1 MPRNAEG
8 TIFASCLT
16 YIKEFTHAL
25 DSIEKTMSGF
35 STFGTKIDYA
45 NDEEEDDG
53 EMVLAKPG

>member
-1 MPRNAEG
+1 
-8 TIFASCLT
+8 
-16 YIKEFTHAL
+16 
-25 DSIEKTMSGF
+25 MSGF